1 MLTLQKNPRNPGAQ
15 VKLTLSDLLH
25 KREHQ
30 LDSLVD
36 ISKKENS
43 GKGIYEVLGPEL
55 GVFKAGLI
63 RKKTG

>member
-36 ISKKENS
+36 ISKKRIQ
-43 GKGIYEVLGPEL
+43 GK
-55 GVFKAGLI
+55 VFMKF
-63 RKKTG
+63 